1 MHKTIK
7 KVSEDIENLKFN
19 TAIASMMA
27 LINEIYALGSIN
39 RAELRTLLLLLNPFA
54 PHMTEEMY
62 EVQNLGGVLNAQK
75 WPTFDPALCVDEMV
89 ELVVQ
94 INGKVRS
101 RLQVPVDG
109 AQADVLEKAKA
120 EPKIQDALQGKQIV
134 KEIYV
139 QNKLVNFVAK

>member
-1 MHKTIK
+1 M
-7 KVSEDIENLKFN
+7 L
-19 TAIASMMA
+19 
-27 LINEIYALGSIN
+27 NE
-39 RAELRTLLLLLNPFA
+39 
-54 PHMTEEMY
+54 
-62 EVQNLGGVLNAQK
+62 QK

-101 RLQVPVDG
+101 KLQVPVDS

>member
-1 MHKTIK
+1 
-7 KVSEDIENLKFN
+7 
-19 TAIASMMA
+19 
-27 LINEIYALGSIN
+27 
-39 RAELRTLLLLLNPFA
+39 
-54 PHMTEEMY
+54 MTEEMY
-62 EVQNLGGVLNAQK
+62 EVQNLGGVLNEQK

-101 RLQVPVDG
+101 KLQVPVDS

>member
-1 MHKTIK
+1 
-7 KVSEDIENLKFN
+7 
-19 TAIASMMA
+19 
-27 LINEIYALGSIN
+27 
-39 RAELRTLLLLLNPFA
+39 
-54 PHMTEEMY
+54 MTEEMY
-62 EVQNLGGVLNAQK
+62 EVQNLGGVLNEQK

-101 RLQVPVDG
+101 KLQVPVDG